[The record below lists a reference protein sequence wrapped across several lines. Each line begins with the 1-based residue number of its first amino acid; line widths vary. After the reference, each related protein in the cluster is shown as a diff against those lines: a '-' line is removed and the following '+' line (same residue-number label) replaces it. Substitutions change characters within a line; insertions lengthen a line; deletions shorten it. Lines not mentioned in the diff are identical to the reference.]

1 MPDVVSW
8 NRSRSKGT
16 GRVASLRPGPAR
28 PKRRISDSPEETFA
42 LAKTLA
48 RTFKGDEVVFLIGEL
63 GAGKTVFAKGIAAGL
78 GLKNTHQVCSPTFTL
93 MNVYFARVPIYHFDL
108 YRLARADE
116 VMDLGFE
123 DYIGEGVVVVE
134 WAEKIDFPI
143 WAISITIEVEANE
156 RRIISIAGQI
166 HGKRGQDEH

>member
-1 MPDVVSW
+1 M
-8 NRSRSKGT
+8 
-16 GRVASLRPGPAR
+16 RPILAQQKPQ
-28 PKRRISDSPEETFA
+28 ISHSPEETLA
-42 LAKTLA
+42 LAKKLA

-108 YRLARADE
+108 YRLAKAAE
-116 VMDLGFE
+116 ITDLGFE

-134 WAEKIDFPI
+134 WAEKIDFPLQ
-143 WAISITIEVEANE
+143 AVSITIEVSDDEK
-156 RRIISIAGQI
+156 RIITVTN
-166 HGKRGQDEH
+166 

>member
-1 MPDVVSW
+1 V
-8 NRSRSKGT
+8 
-16 GRVASLRPGPAR
+16 RPILAQQKPQ
-28 PKRRISDSPEETFA
+28 ISHSPEETLA
-42 LAKTLA
+42 LAKKLA

-108 YRLARADE
+108 YRLAKAAE
-116 VMDLGFE
+116 ITDLGFE

-134 WAEKIDFPI
+134 WAEKIDFPLQ
-143 WAISITIEVEANE
+143 AVSITIDVSDDEK
-156 RRIISIAGQI
+156 RIITITN
-166 HGKRGQDEH
+166 